1 MKQLSQSRNNAQWWM
16 CLVVKIKLN
25 ATKKNIV
32 KESGM
37 LGKSDMVK
45 QEIARVNIHILGIG
59 EVEWTKLL

>member
-1 MKQLSQSRNNAQWWM
+1 
-16 CLVVKIKLN
+16 
-25 ATKKNIV
+25 
-32 KESGM
+32 M